1 MVIVVIIIY
10 IIIIIIIDYYYKHRN
25 VKMCKGNMNNINRTL
40 HWLRH
45 KHQKEKLG

>member
-10 IIIIIIIDYYYKHRN
+10 IIIITDYYYKHRD
-25 VKMCKGNMNNINRTL
+25 VKMCKGNMNNINRSL
-40 HWLRH
+40 HGLRH

>member
-1 MVIVVIIIY
+1 MVIVVVIIY
-10 IIIIIIIDYYYKHRN
+10 IIIIIDYYYKHRD
-25 VKMCKGNMNNINRTL
+25 VKICKENMNNINRSL